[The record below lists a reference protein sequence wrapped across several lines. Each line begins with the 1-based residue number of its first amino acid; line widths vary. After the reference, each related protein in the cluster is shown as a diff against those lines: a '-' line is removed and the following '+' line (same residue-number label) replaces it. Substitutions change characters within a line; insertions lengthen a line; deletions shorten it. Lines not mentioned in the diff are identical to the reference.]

1 MNWEQGLGEELPR
14 SSNEEDGEYNPGRKA
29 NKEWSIADP
38 EQAQGLS
45 FQNFLQTCSSQGWM
59 KKGWRMCL
67 SLCTLCGL
75 TAKFPILN
83 RYCGFKQR
91 IQGWEGGEKPRDW
104 QQEHEEED
112 IWTQEIVCHHGSMV
126 AHKNV
131 NQHQKCQLGPL
142 QDKAPGGL
150 GEQYPIIGVPIG
162 STGSNRVLQ
171 AMTPTK
177 YQVHRPTGGMACPPV
192 LVTTQ

>member
-1 MNWEQGLGEELPR
+1 
-14 SSNEEDGEYNPGRKA
+14 
-29 NKEWSIADP
+29 
-38 EQAQGLS
+38 
-45 FQNFLQTCSSQGWM
+45 M

-75 TAKFPILN
+75 TAKFPVLN

-91 IQGWEGGEKPRDW
+91 IQGWEGEEKPRDW

-112 IWTQEIVCHHGSMV
+112 VWTQEIVCHHGSMV

-142 QDKAPGGL
+142 QDKVPGGL
-150 GEQYPIIGVPIG
+150 GEQYPVIGVPIG
-162 STGSNRVLQ
+162 STGSNSTAGHDTHKIPSSQTYRRHG
-171 AMTPTK
+171 MPTSSGYYSVAK
-177 YQVHRPTGGMACPPV
+177 RRHLPQ
-192 LVTTQ
+192 